1 MSCKNSVD
9 VVVQGRYDSKIVEFQ
24 CGNTDHH
31 GHRVTCD
38 SCLNDPQEMQ
48 AIRNNQANISD
59 AYCIFI
65 EDELF
70 VKNLHIAEYSNGGR
84 SNHEPK
90 RARKLLLNRQ
100 ELGKMIGKVKEK
112 GMSVIPIR
120 LFINDKGK
128 AKLEIT
134 LAKGKKIYDK
144 RESIKE
150 KDQKRDIAREQS
162 TRK

>member
-1 MSCKNSVD
+1 MSSKVNIKNRKASFEYQFIDKYVA
-9 VVVQGRYDSKIVEFQ
+9 GIMLLGTEIKS
-24 CGNTDHH
+24 
-31 GHRVTCD
+31 
-38 SCLNDPQEMQ
+38 
-48 AIRNNQANISD
+48 IRNNQANISD
-59 AYCIFI
+59 AHCIFI

-100 ELGKMIGKVKEK
+100 ELRKMLVKVKQK
-112 GMSVIPIR
+112 GMSIIPIR
-120 LFINDKGK
+120 LFINEKGK
-128 AKLEIT
+128 AKLEIA

>member
-1 MSCKNSVD
+1 MSSKVNIKNRKASFEYQFIDKYVA
-9 VVVQGRYDSKIVEFQ
+9 GIMLLGTEIKS
-24 CGNTDHH
+24 
-31 GHRVTCD
+31 
-38 SCLNDPQEMQ
+38 
-48 AIRNNQANISD
+48 IRNNQANISD
-59 AYCIFI
+59 AHCVFI

-70 VKNLHIAEYSNGGR
+70 VRNLHIAEYSNGGHN
-84 SNHEPK
+84 NHEPK
-90 RARKLLLNRQ
+90 RERKLLLNRQ

>member
-1 MSCKNSVD
+1 MSSKVNIKNRKASFEYQFIDKYVA
-9 VVVQGRYDSKIVEFQ
+9 GIMLLGTEIKS
-24 CGNTDHH
+24 
-31 GHRVTCD
+31 
-38 SCLNDPQEMQ
+38 
-48 AIRNNQANISD
+48 IRNNQANISD
-59 AYCIFI
+59 AHCVFI

-70 VKNLHIAEYSNGGR
+70 VRNLHIAEYSNGGHN
-84 SNHEPK
+84 NHEPK
-90 RARKLLLNRQ
+90 RERKLLLNRQ

-128 AKLEIT
+128 AKLEIA